1 MICDNITS
9 WKSLNVGLPA
19 AFGIALAW
27 IDKNKDKPPADATIP
42 LSNGMRV
49 IVQSY
54 DPKGFAGA
62 RFENHHKFVDVQYVV
77 AGAEMIYWAKERKGP
92 ASESYSDEK
101 DVEFFEMVDPVAN
114 STGLLLEAGMFA
126 ILWPGDWHLPCIDP
140 AAAHPSSD
148 VKKRK
153 IKKFVVKVPA

>member
-9 WKSLNVGLPA
+9 WKSIKVGLPV
-19 AFGIALAW
+19 AFGTALAW
-27 IDKNKDKPPADATIP
+27 IEKYKDKAPADATIP

-54 DPKGFAGA
+54 DPKGLAGA

-77 AGAEMIYWAKERKGP
+77 EGTEMIYWTKKQNGP
-92 ASESYSDEK
+92 ATEAYSDEK

-140 AAAHPSSD
+140 AAVHSSSG
-148 VKKRK
+148 VKKGK

>member
-9 WKSLNVGLPA
+9 WKSLKVTLPA
-19 AFGIALAW
+19 AFGKALAW
-27 IDKNKDKPPADATIP
+27 IEKNKDNPPADATIP
-42 LSNGMRV
+42 LEDGMRV

-54 DPKGFAGA
+54 DPKDLKGG

-77 AGAEMIYWAKERKGP
+77 SGAEMIYWTKPKNLPVTDA
-92 ASESYSDEK
+92 YSDEK
-101 DVEFFEMVDPVAN
+101 DIAFFEMKEPVAN

-140 AAAHPSSD
+140 AAAHPSSV
-148 VKKRK
+148 VKKGK
-153 IKKFVVKVPA
+153 VKKFVVKVPA